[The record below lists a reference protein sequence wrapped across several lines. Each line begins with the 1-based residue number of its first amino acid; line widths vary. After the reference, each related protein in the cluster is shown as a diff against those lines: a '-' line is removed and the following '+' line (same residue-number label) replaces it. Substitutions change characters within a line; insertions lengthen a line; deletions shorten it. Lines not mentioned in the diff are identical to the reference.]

1 MNMAEEKKFEHE
13 GALIQAEMETTATP
27 QQAWEAWADAEK
39 IAQWFVDRAMG
50 EAKPG
55 GTMTWFFD
63 YFGLELPYE
72 VVDAVPGKL
81 FVLKWNPPHG
91 DKGILEVRIE
101 RHAGVT
107 LVRLIN
113 SGFRDDAEWKDEYEG
128 VVSGWKM
135 SLAILKYYLENH
147 FARKKTGSL
156 VMRPASF
163 RYEQLLPYF
172 LEAPKLA
179 KWFARSGAIGKPGD
193 RVHLDLRDAGKLTG
207 RALTITDREVTVSW
221 EEIGGTLEL
230 KAFKAGPQRM
240 VGLRTMSWKLDAN
253 EMKALESQ
261 LTKAVERLAALFP
274 ASAAAGN

>member
-1 MNMAEEKKFEHE
+1 MPEDRKFEHK
-13 GALIQAEMETTATP
+13 GAMIQAEMETSATP

-39 IAQWFVDRAMG
+39 IAQWFVDRATG

-63 YFGLELPYE
+63 NFGLELPYE

-81 FVLKWNPPHG
+81 FVLKWNPPQG

-101 RHAGVT
+101 RHGGIT

-135 SLAILKYYLENH
+135 SLAILKHYLEYH

-163 RYEQLLPYF
+163 DYEQLLPYF

-179 KWFARSGAIGKPGD
+179 EWFVQSGAIGKPGD

-207 RALTITDREVTVSW
+207 RVLTITNREVTVSW
-221 EEIGGTLEL
+221 DEIGGTIEL